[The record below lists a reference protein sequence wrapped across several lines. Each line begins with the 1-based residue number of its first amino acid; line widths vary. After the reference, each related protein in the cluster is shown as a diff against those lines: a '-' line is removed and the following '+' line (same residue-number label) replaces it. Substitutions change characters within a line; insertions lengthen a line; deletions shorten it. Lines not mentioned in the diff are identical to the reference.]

1 MPPSISA
8 VKKSYKVLP
17 MTETTSTGA
26 LTRFRLLAVLCG
38 VNLLLLVFVFMPAKY
53 IFDALENNGWIIF
66 IPIAHG
72 YLYIV
77 YILTVLQIGVQK
89 RMKFLTII
97 ALIAAGTLPVASF
110 IAERRIT
117 KKYGPVR

>member
-1 MPPSISA
+1 MAKTGNSA
-8 VKKSYKVLP
+8 L
-17 MTETTSTGA
+17 
-26 LTRFRLLAVLCG
+26 LRFRVMAILCG
-38 VNLLLLVFVFMPAKY
+38 VNLLLLILGYMPAKY
-53 IFDALENNGWIIF
+53 LFDALDNNGWLIA

-77 YILTVLQIGVQK
+77 YILTALQIGVQK
-89 RMKFLTII
+89 RMKFVTII

-117 KKYGPVR
+117 KKYGPAK

>member
-1 MPPSISA
+1 
-8 VKKSYKVLP
+8 

-38 VNLLLLVFVFMPAKY
+38 VNLLLLVFGYMPAKY
-53 IFDALENNGWIIF
+53 IFDALDNNGWIIF

-97 ALIAAGTLPVASF
+97 ALIAAGTLPFASF
-110 IAERRIT
+110 IAERRIM
-117 KKYGPVR
+117 KRYGAVR